1 MFGCMDSVFEKEVL
15 LHSFFSY
22 RMPDHR
28 PPLFRRDPSG
38 IRKIDFMVHPAVRKI
53 VFISLIFKKI
63 IHQR

>member
-1 MFGCMDSVFEKEVL
+1 MFGCMDSVCEKEVL

-38 IRKIDFMVHPAVRKI
+38 IGKIDFMVHPAVRKI
-53 VFISLIFKKI
+53 V
-63 IHQR
+63 